1 MKKVCLIT
9 CYKQPD
15 YIRAKTLRTAIGDI
29 KDVELIVVKNKHTGL
44 WRYVEVVGKLIAVR
58 LTKHPDTYFLTFRGY
73 EMLPITRLLT
83 LGKPLIFDEFINLM
97 EWVID
102 EHHKIK
108 QKSLLA
114 KFLYGNYRFWLKK
127 VQLITTDTMSHAKY
141 SANLMRLPIDK
152 YVPLIVSTD
161 EQTFGG
167 AKVATRRHKGPFRV
181 FYYGNML
188 PLHGIEVVLQA
199 MHDLKGRDIELQL
212 IGGNSKIQQLVKQA
226 KSDGVKVNYKT
237 WVSFADLPSYMQLAD
252 VCLGG
257 PFGDT
262 IQSQFV
268 ITGKTYQLLQMGRP
282 VIIGQNLES
291 ELFTDKLDSLI
302 IRQNNADSL
311 AGAILWAK
319 NHPSELKKIGQNGR
333 KLYQEKLSNHK
344 LSEQLRLMF
353 ANKHL
358 L

>member
-15 YIRAKTLRTAIGDI
+15 YIRAKTLRKAIGDI

-44 WRYVEVVGKLIAVR
+44 WRYIEVVGKLIAVR
-58 LTKHPDTYFLTFRGY
+58 LTKHPDIYFLTFRGY

-108 QKSLLA
+108 QESLLA

-141 SANLMRLPIDK
+141 SADLMKLPIDR

-161 EQTFGG
+161 EQTFDGS
-167 AKVATRRHKGPFRV
+167 KVASRRHKRPFRV

-199 MHDLKGRDIELQL
+199 MRNLKGQDVELQL
-212 IGGNSKIQQLVKQA
+212 IGGNAKVQQMIKQA
-226 KSDGVKVNYKT
+226 KNDGVKVDYKT
-237 WVSFADLPSYMQLAD
+237 WVPFADLPSYMQLAD

-282 VIIGQNLES
+282 VIVGQNLES
-291 ELFTDKLDSLI
+291 GIFTDKSNVLI
-302 IRQNNADSL
+302 VKQNNADSL
-311 AGAILWAK
+311 AGAILWAQS
-319 NHPSELKKIGQNGR
+319 HPVELKKIGQNGR
-333 KLYQEKLSNHK
+333 KLYQNKLSNRQ

-353 ANKHL
+353 TNKNL

>member
-15 YIRAKTLRTAIGDI
+15 YIRAKTLRKAIGDI

-44 WRYVEVVGKLIAVR
+44 WRYIEVVGKLITVR
-58 LTKHPDTYFLTFRGY
+58 LTKHPDIYFLTFRGY

-108 QKSLLA
+108 QESLLA

-141 SANLMRLPIDK
+141 SADLMKLPIDR

-161 EQTFGG
+161 EQTFDGS
-167 AKVATRRHKGPFRV
+167 KVASRRHKRPFRV

-199 MHDLKGRDIELQL
+199 MRNLKGQDVELQL
-212 IGGNSKIQQLVKQA
+212 IGGNAKVQQMIKQA
-226 KSDGVKVNYKT
+226 KNDGVKVDYKT
-237 WVSFADLPSYMQLAD
+237 WVPFADLPSYMQLAD

-282 VIIGQNLES
+282 VIVGQNLES
-291 ELFTDKLDSLI
+291 GIFTDKSNVLI
-302 IRQNNADSL
+302 VKQNNADSL
-311 AGAILWAK
+311 AGAILWAQS
-319 NHPSELKKIGQNGR
+319 HPVELKKIGQNGR
-333 KLYQEKLSNHK
+333 KLYQNKLSNRQ

-353 ANKHL
+353 TNKNL

>member
-58 LTKHPDTYFLTFRGY
+58 LTKHPDIYFLTFRGY
-73 EMLPITRLLT
+73 EMLPMTRLLT
-83 LGKPLIFDEFINLM
+83 LGRPLIFDEFINLM

-141 SANLMRLPIDK
+141 SANLMKLPIDK

-167 AKVATRRHKGPFRV
+167 AKVAARRHKGLFRV

-199 MHDLKGRDIELQL
+199 MHDLKGQDIELQL
-212 IGGNSKIQQLVKQA
+212 VGGNQKVQQLVKRA
-226 KSDGVKVNYKT
+226 KSDGVKVNYKK
-237 WVSFADLPSYMQLAD
+237 WVSYAKLPSYMQSAD

-257 PFGDT
+257 PFGGT
-262 IQSQFV
+262 VQSQFV

-282 VIIGQNLES
+282 VIVGQNLES
-291 ELFTDKLDSLI
+291 GIFTDKSNVLI
-302 IRQNNADSL
+302 VKQNNADSL
-311 AGAILWAK
+311 AGAILWAQS
-319 NHPSELKKIGQNGR
+319 HPVELKKIGQNGR
-333 KLYQEKLSNHK
+333 KLYQNILSNRQ

-353 ANKHL
+353 TNKNL

>member
-15 YIRAKTLRTAIGDI
+15 YIRAKTLRAALNRLE
-29 KDVELIVVKNKHTGL
+29 DVELIVVKNKHIGL
-44 WRYVEVVGKLIAVR
+44 WRYIEVICKLIAAR
-58 LTKHPDTYFLTFRGY
+58 LTKHPDIYFLTFRGY
-73 EMLPITRLLT
+73 EMLPMTRLLT
-83 LGKPLIFDEFINLM
+83 LGKPLIFDEFINLV
-97 EWVID
+97 EWVVD

-114 KFLYGNYRFWLKK
+114 KILYNSYRFWLKK
-127 VQLITTDTMSHAKY
+127 VNLITTDSKSHAEY
-141 SANLMRLPIDK
+141 SANLMKLPIDK

-161 EQTFGG
+161 EQTFDGS
-167 AKVATRRHKGPFRV
+167 KVASRRHKRPFRV

-199 MHDLKGRDIELQL
+199 MRNLKGQDVELQL
-212 IGGNSKIQQLVKQA
+212 IGGSTKVQQMIKQA
-226 KSDGVKVNYKT
+226 KSDGVKVDYKT
-237 WVSFADLPSYMQLAD
+237 WVPFTDLPSYMQSAD

-268 ITGKTYQLLQMGRP
+268 ITGKTYQLLRIGRP
-282 VIIGQNLES
+282 VIVGQNLES
-291 ELFTDKLDSLI
+291 GIFTDKLNVLTVK
-302 IRQNNADSL
+302 QNNADSL
-311 AGAILWAK
+311 AGAILWAQS
-319 NHPSELKKIGQNGR
+319 HPVELKKIGQNGR
-333 KLYQEKLSNHK
+333 KLYQNKLSNRQ

-353 ANKHL
+353 TNKNL